1 MTKDLETLI
10 EKLMMDKA
18 LAEQLGACKSED
30 EAYAFACTVQD
41 GFTKEEFVEAM
52 NAICQANN
60 NGDISREDLANVAG
74 GSNEDTWW
82 TFTVTTYGA
91 VFGSAAAI

>member
-1 MTKDLETLI
+1 MNKNLEALI
-10 EKLMMDKA
+10 EKLMSDKT
-18 LAEQLGACKSED
+18 LAEKLGACKSED
-30 EAYAFACTVQD
+30 EAYAFVSTVQD

-60 NGDISREDLANVAG
+60 NDDISREDLANVAG
-74 GSNEDTWW
+74 GSKEDTWW

-91 VFGSAAAI
+91 IFGSAAAI